1 MVDGRSADGTEASDE
16 RSPDAVRMYGD
27 FLDNVTVVKNSLMSL
42 LLAVG
47 NIEEAAKEGQP
58 ETDQERASGQPVL
71 VPFVEM
77 KLEGEQE
84 PYFAHVLT
92 LDNVAYLIYDLTQD
106 FKVVCEQLL
115 TVSKGGMPPEIGR
128 IELSKEWMKLA
139 SEHAADAF
147 KDLEAIRKGP
157 NVRGRAAG
165 YG

>member
-1 MVDGRSADGTEASDE
+1 MVDDRSVGSPPETEE

-27 FLDNVTVVKNSLMSL
+27 FLDNVTVVRNSLMSL

-47 NIEEAAKEGQP
+47 SIEGT
-58 ETDQERASGQPVL
+58 TDRTDKAPGKGPVPGQPVL

-84 PYFAHVLT
+84 PYFANVLT

-115 TVSKGGMPPEIGR
+115 SVTRGGMPPEAGR

-139 SEHAADAF
+139 SEQAADAF
-147 KDLEAIRKGP
+147 RDLEAISSSLERSS
-157 NVRGRAAG
+157 
-165 YG
+165 

>member
-1 MVDGRSADGTEASDE
+1 MADDRSVGNTSGTEE

-47 NIEEAAKEGQP
+47 SIEGGAPDQP
-58 ETDQERASGQPVL
+58 DKAPTGESAPGRPVL

-84 PYFAHVLT
+84 PYFANVLT

-115 TVSKGGMPPEIGR
+115 TVTRGGMPPEAGR

-139 SEHAADAF
+139 SEQAADAF
-147 KDLEAIRKGP
+147 RDLETISSSLERSP
-157 NVRGRAAG
+157 
-165 YG
+165 